1 MQTSGEPSVV
11 CILIASLELLSGNDE
26 INVISLELILIGDS
40 PHPPLPIYPNITFHF
55 QITGNIVSYCNR

>member
-26 INVISLELILIGDS
+26 INVVSLELISIRRISSSAIANLS
-40 PHPPLPIYPNITFHF
+40 KNYLPLPD
-55 QITGNIVSYCNR
+55 NRKHCFLLQ